1 VMPQSVEV
9 LEGPRT
15 ANEPPRAVTSAV
27 DGEPQTRPR
36 TYQPALRAGVLRAGG
51 VAGHARPGRGRI
63 VNVSSGAGFA
73 AVPMLSAYVVS
84 KTALYRLSE
93 TSPPKPAGTA

>member
-1 VMPQSVEV
+1 M
-9 LEGPRT
+9 
-15 ANEPPRAVTSAV
+15 TSAV